1 MRALAITLILLAAAG
16 ALAVLLVK
24 TRLFGAFS
32 IVREPYYRTVVA
44 QIVSDPKFRA
54 KLGTPIEVDDGG
66 VWCNYIKDTPVM
78 SQANCDIPA
87 RGPRAAGDVHA
98 QIVSTPGSLDVG
110 LWLHVG
116 TSTIESSS

>member
-1 MRALAITLILLAAAG
+1 VRVLIIAFIFLAGG

-66 VWCNYIKDTPVM
+66 VWCNYIKDSPVM

-98 QIVSTPGSLDVG
+98 QIVSTPGALDVG

-116 TSTIESSS
+116 TSTIESGS